1 MVLLISGAGWVA
13 GSAPEAQAQELDSLC
28 VDTLAAAEAAY
39 RSRNYQEAVALASQC
54 TDRAIVDETVIRAYR
69 VITLASL
76 RQGGLLQAR
85 SAVENI
91 LQIDPMYTADP
102 VNDPPFYDL
111 FVSMVRRET
120 GAGEEEVEPPDEDT
134 TAAPEAKPSRS
145 EPRRAAGTFILKPLG
160 IGLSDYTGDMP
171 SGTIS
176 HPFDFQEFR
185 RGSGFPFLFHGEVGY
200 QVAPRWGVV
209 LGVQVGNYPIIGY
222 NTGNNDISDSWRYTP
237 QLLFRYTFAPLGEA
251 VTVYLDGG
259 GNVTFGGAGIAK
271 PGLGPSLGAGLDVPI
286 STSLSL
292 YAESRFNV
300 TFPDDAIDGSTLT
313 ISSGFGGSFDLV
325 NQLLGVGLRVR
336 L

>member
-54 TDRAIVDETVIRAYR
+54 TDRAIVDEMVIRAYR

-120 GAGEEEVEPPDEDT
+120 GAGEEAEPPDEDT
-134 TAAPEAKPSRS
+134 TAEPSRS

-171 SGTIS
+171 GWTIS

-200 QVAPRWGVV
+200 QVAPRWGVM
-209 LGVQVGNYPIIGY
+209 LGVQVGNYPIVGY
-222 NTGNNDISDSWRYTP
+222 NTGNKDISDSWRYTP
-237 QLLFRYTFAPLGEA
+237 QFLVRYTFAPLGEA

-259 GNVTFGGAGIAK
+259 GNVTFGGAGVTK

-300 TFPDDAIDGSTLT
+300 TFPDDAIDGSAPT

>member
-1 MVLLISGAGWVA
+1 VPGW
-13 GSAPEAQAQELDSLC
+13 
-28 VDTLAAAEAAY
+28 
-39 RSRNYQEAVALASQC
+39 
-54 TDRAIVDETVIRAYR
+54 
-69 VITLASL
+69 
-76 RQGGLLQAR
+76 
-85 SAVENI
+85 
-91 LQIDPMYTADP
+91 
-102 VNDPPFYDL
+102 
-111 FVSMVRRET
+111 
-120 GAGEEEVEPPDEDT
+120 
-134 TAAPEAKPSRS
+134 
-145 EPRRAAGTFILKPLG
+145 
-160 IGLSDYTGDMP
+160 
-171 SGTIS
+171 TIS

-209 LGVQVGNYPIIGY
+209 LGVQVGNYPIVGY
-222 NTGNNDISDSWRYTP
+222 NTGNKDISDSWRYTP
-237 QLLFRYTFAPLGEA
+237 QLLVRYTFAPLGEA

-259 GNVTFGGAGIAK
+259 GNVTFGGAGVTK

-300 TFPDDAIDGSTLT
+300 TFPDDAIDGSAPT